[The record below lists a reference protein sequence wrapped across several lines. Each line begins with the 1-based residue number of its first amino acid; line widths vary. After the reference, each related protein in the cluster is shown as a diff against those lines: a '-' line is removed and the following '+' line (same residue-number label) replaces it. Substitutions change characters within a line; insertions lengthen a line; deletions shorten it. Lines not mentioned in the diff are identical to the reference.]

1 MNAPASIET
10 PRANRREVRN
20 PVLALPAA
28 RRIMELDEGTRGV
41 LRELFLDL
49 KAAAAAKA
57 DECFRRHKWPI
68 AVYWKA
74 VGVYAGHIARV
85 LK

>member
-1 MNAPASIET
+1 
-10 PRANRREVRN
+10 
-20 PVLALPAA
+20 
-28 RRIMELDEGTRGV
+28 MELDEGTRGV